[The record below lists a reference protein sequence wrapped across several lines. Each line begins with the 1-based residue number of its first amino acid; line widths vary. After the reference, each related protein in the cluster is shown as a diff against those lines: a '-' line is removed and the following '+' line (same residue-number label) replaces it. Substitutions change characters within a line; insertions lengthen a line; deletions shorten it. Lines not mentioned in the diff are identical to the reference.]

1 MEEKVC
7 KMNFFRIVFI
17 NSIRDLKKN
26 VRVLHRLTQL
36 QSMAVKDMVQD
47 TFLKVNEACIG
58 FAMSQV

>member
-1 MEEKVC
+1 MEEKVF
-7 KMNFFRIVFI
+7 KMNFFCIVFI